1 MGIGRSATVTVD
13 ERVEDLVGV
22 VGGEGVPDG
31 FEKGRAARPLAYF
44 SATSSASGHSI
55 PGDDAPPKCIAQ
67 KLHNPHVYPVRTALL
82 VVLAVLVALA
92 AGWHMGARRSS
103 AELEALAV
111 LPPME
116 SSLPASVAVSTPQ
129 APVAP
134 STSVDDDIEDLL
146 KPSVEEAPATAETK
160 PAVPI
165 PGMPGLR
172 GQRMAQID
180 RLMDEG
186 STLATD
192 PYEVEPGV
200 YNFSTLTPRLS
211 VLNDGAAGVQLD
223 VKRYQFDVSGGYYV
237 DFDQS
242 VPMTPGID
250 SGINFQEG
258 NQGFASILRVELQ
271 PGTGQVRIMS
281 SDYKTEGASPSPSA
295 AGGSAP
301 GEVP

>member
-1 MGIGRSATVTVD
+1 
-13 ERVEDLVGV
+13 
-22 VGGEGVPDG
+22 
-31 FEKGRAARPLAYF
+31 
-44 SATSSASGHSI
+44 
-55 PGDDAPPKCIAQ
+55 
-67 KLHNPHVYPVRTALL
+67 
-82 VVLAVLVALA
+82 
-92 AGWHMGARRSS
+92 MGARRSS
-103 AELEALAV
+103 AEIEALAV

-116 SSLPASVAVSTPQ
+116 TSPPVSAVVQTPQ
-129 APVAP
+129 APAVA
-134 STSVDDDIEDLL
+134 SKSVDDDLEDLL
-146 KPSVEEAPATAETK
+146 KPTGEAASAVAEPQ

-165 PGMPGLR
+165 PGMPGFR

-180 RLMDEG
+180 QLVDAG
-186 STLATD
+186 STLVTD

-200 YNFSTLTPRLS
+200 FNYSTLTPRLS

-250 SGINFQEG
+250 SGMNFQEG

-281 SDYKTEGASPSPSA
+281 SDYKTEGTSPAPSG